1 MISPKWIFC
10 GAIITSFLL
19 SIFLYNLTASAFSN
33 PINIQGKT
41 YENDNK
47 NNQTTS
53 QSINGSDS
61 QIIANNILEDS
72 SCLVSNRFP
81 QDILRWCELITQ
93 NAIEQGLDANLLAA
107 LILQESAGDPL
118 AYSHSGAVGLMQVMP
133 RDGIAS
139 NFICKNGPCF
149 TDRPP
154 IEDLQKPNFNIAY
167 GSKMLSNLI
176 SRHGSVREA
185 LKSYGPMD
193 VGYEYSDIVINLY
206 NRYKN

>member
-1 MISPKWIFC
+1 MISPKWIFS
-10 GAIITSFLL
+10 GAIITSFLM

-53 QSINGSDS
+53 QSINGTDS

-154 IEDLQKPNFNIAY
+154 IEDLQKPDFNIAY
-167 GSKMLSNLI
+167 GSNMLSNLL

-206 NRYKN
+206 NSYKN